1 MKISGQSNYEIIAKV
16 VASVTYEVYL
26 QILPELIQYRFDC
39 SMRAV
44 EECVDKYFSQRNNI
58 KNGDSRENK

>member
-1 MKISGQSNYEIIAKV
+1 MVIVMDFETIAKV
-16 VASVTYEVYL
+16 VASVSYEVYL
-26 QILPELIQYRFDC
+26 QILPEFIQYRFDC

-44 EECVDKYFSQRNNI
+44 EEYVDEYFSQRNNN

>member
-1 MKISGQSNYEIIAKV
+1 MVIVMDYETIAKV
-16 VASVTYEVYL
+16 VASVSYEVYL
-26 QILPELIQYRFDC
+26 QILPEFIQYRFDC

-44 EECVDKYFSQRNNI
+44 EEYADEYFSQRNNN

>member
-1 MKISGQSNYEIIAKV
+1 MVIVMDYETIAKIV
-16 VASVTYEVYL
+16 SSVTYEVYL
-26 QILPELIQYRFDC
+26 RILPELIQYRFDC

-44 EECVDKYFSQRNNI
+44 EKCVDEYFSQRNNN

>member
-1 MKISGQSNYEIIAKV
+1 MVIVMYYETIAKV
-16 VASVTYEVYL
+16 VASVSYEVYL
-26 QILPELIQYRFDC
+26 RVLPEFIQYRFDC

-44 EECVDKYFSQRNNI
+44 KECVDEYFSQRNN